1 MWPKA
6 KFDKKIPN
14 FILQSSEKQVSP
26 RESTDT
32 QVSFEWS
39 PHRISSTDSTVR
51 ATLQNSIIH
60 SGGERVIEV
69 QCILFVLKGTAMTVH
84 PPQTVMDGR
93 KLVFVIILTI

>member
-6 KFDKKIPN
+6 KFDKKIPK
-14 FILQSSEKQVSP
+14 FILQNSEKQVSP

-51 ATLQNSIIH
+51 ATLQNSIH

-69 QCILFVLKGTAMTVH
+69 QCILFVLKGTAMTVR

>member
-6 KFDKKIPN
+6 KFDKFFPN
-14 FILQSSEKQVSP
+14 FILQNSEKQVSP
-26 RESTDT
+26 RESTDR

-39 PHRISSTDSTVR
+39 PHRISSTDSKVR

-60 SGGERVIEV
+60 SGSERIMEA

>member
-1 MWPKA
+1 MA
-6 KFDKKIPN
+6 KGKIRQKIPN
-14 FILQSSEKQVSP
+14 FILQNSEKQVSP
-26 RESTDT
+26 RESRDR

-39 PHRISSTDSTVR
+39 PHRISLTDAKVR

-60 SGGERVIEV
+60 YGSERTIEA